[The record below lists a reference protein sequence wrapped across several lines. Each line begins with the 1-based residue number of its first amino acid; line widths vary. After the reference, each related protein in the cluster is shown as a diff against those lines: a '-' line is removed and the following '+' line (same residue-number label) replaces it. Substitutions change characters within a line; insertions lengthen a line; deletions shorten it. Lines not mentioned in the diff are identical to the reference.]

1 MRTVWA
7 GDTRIRS
14 GLASTPRGSAEAPTA
29 WTGNPASRLASARS
43 RAGVGSAMLSS
54 LPRSLVN
61 TPVSTSSEMTVS
73 SCVAWLLSSE
83 MTWKRSLRNWARKPA
98 AAALPPGV
106 ATSTVSTTAATSAAT
121 AVRVLALS
129 LARRARRGGA
139 ITAGGSPAA
148 GVAAS
153 PAVAMALVAVR
164 VASRRARRCS
174 RRASAASAAAGGSG
188 ASGPVIAIAGAAS
201 SALRRSSASVSR
213 QAAQPCTWSCSGAG
227 VPPGTS
233 SRDVRSAPRSGQGI
247 VGSRI
252 GVVIGEIGVTE
263 CPLPTGEQ
271 HPDRADS
278 QVQGCGDLGVGEA
291 GVAQQQT
298 GALPLR
304 QGGERPAHG
313 PLLLGAEHVQ
323 QRAAA
328 LVNLVV
334 HPFQPAGAI
343 QPRRGAT
350 LAPQPVVACVQ
361 AHSAQPRRDL
371 LVRPGSHRPLLA
383 RFAGQAF
390 SPCPTPH
397 AASLLHRTRTRR
409 SRPLSFRL
417 TPSGWW
423 PGTVGT
429 RTVRNVRAG
438 RFRAGNDGRYT
449 IEPCDDRHGPTGG
462 RRRTACCLQRIAI
475 PAWSAS
481 PSDVSASRPPPTSHE
496 HWRRPGPWPGGARA
510 RRGQA
515 GPARA
520 SALLRRRGSSRA
532 RANGARRRPGDAAA
546 RRRHALVARPARRR
560 HASAPPPRAA
570 TRPAAGRGHA
580 DDPFRRQ
587 RRHAPGP
594 VVRGAACAGLRR
606 AAVAVRLN
614 GSRSAAG
621 TRDLAADVAA
631 LDHAGRTL

>member
-106 ATSTVSTTAATSAAT
+106 ATSTVSTTAATSVAA
-121 AVRVLALS
+121 AAGFLALS

-263 CPLPTGEQ
+263 CPL
-271 HPDRADS
+271 
-278 QVQGCGDLGVGEA
+278 
-291 GVAQQQT
+291 
-298 GALPLR
+298 
-304 QGGERPAHG
+304 
-313 PLLLGAEHVQ
+313 LLGAEHVQ

-334 HPFQPAGAI
+334 HPFQPTGAI

-361 AHSAQPRRDL
+361 AHPAQPRRDL
-371 LVRPGSHRPLLA
+371 LVRPVEHQERLLDDVLRLAVVAEQPVAQGVQLAVPGPEQRLEPFPCADTGPDLIPHGSHRPLLVW
-383 RFAGQAF
+383 FAGQAF

-397 AASLLHRTRTRR
+397 AASLLHWTRARR
-409 SRPLSFRL
+409 SRPLSFRV

-429 RTVRNVRAG
+429 RTVRNVRTG

-510 RRGQA
+510 
-515 GPARA
+515 
-520 SALLRRRGSSRA
+520 
-532 RANGARRRPGDAAA
+532 
-546 RRRHALVARPARRR
+546 
-560 HASAPPPRAA
+560 
-570 TRPAAGRGHA
+570 
-580 DDPFRRQ
+580 
-587 RRHAPGP
+587 
-594 VVRGAACAGLRR
+594 
-606 AAVAVRLN
+606 
-614 GSRSAAG
+614 
-621 TRDLAADVAA
+621 
-631 LDHAGRTL
+631 